1 MDGTDADGEWSDDDG
16 VKSGSVTALSDNEPD
31 DIQTSLKI
39 TTTITTSPGNHKI
52 DPVHAI
58 LDKIDAELGAIA
70 TANNITT
77 FSQPQSVKI
86 SPFPTVDRFRLE
98 AQGVVFD
105 TTDELNQRDK
115 LVLGHIRG
123 GSSDRDTGVGTGS
136 VQDDAGSEHKRIVG
150 SAQVYSDVGNLT
162 DVHTDGRRGAKLAAP
177 LEDDHRG
184 EDGHS
189 DLDSLAAQQ
198 IDEKFKEIMRKKRG
212 GYLDDL
218 KARIPRPG
226 SDRDTVNSE
235 EGVVTRPTGPADLP
249 PHPNHVSV
257 LSRPPKLKHHLP
269 RPYTGYA
276 SDLESVKTEDFESR
290 FQDLMIG
297 QTSKDTSSKLKTL
310 SKKLANRE
318 SRETQVQSNMNHSGG
333 FSYPKPTEESKSFPL
348 ARLFSSFQNKPANDL
363 TLRKSPYSSLPA
375 PDSRSTTD
383 IIKLPRPRSVSPARL
398 RPEKRIVSVY
408 EEDSVDETCREIER
422 ETARIRQ
429 EMERERRSHSVSPT
443 NHLRSSSTSPVRAG
457 PIGVSSPE
465 TMRKVY
471 TTSRD
476 GAGKRQTQAE
486 EEEREVLTQEIKTL
500 RQALHASRLELRE
513 AETSL
518 KGTREKSEDARTQL
532 MLTEFKRTTAMKDLE
547 RVMEDMERKKNE
559 ARNFESQIK
568 VKQGEVR
575 DIQSIASVK
584 EELRAVQEVNSD
596 LRVKVRSSEGMQLER
611 DELVRQLEQTKDEL
625 FNEQKQSRMQKE
637 ELQDEVE
644 TLMGRM
650 EETQGSQ
657 DDVHNKLMS
666 LEAAYRTM
674 EKCKDEIIQEKSRE
688 QEEMKTRYKRES
700 RENKRM
706 AEQEKKVLQQ
716 EVLELNHKLGQVQDE
731 LNKKD
736 DSDLRVRDQLIELQQ
751 ELAKEKDARDAIA
764 DDHKRVL
771 QTLRKETDCAIMKL
785 RESMFLEKQQALEM
799 CRSEMEQ
806 EKRDASS
813 RADERMSV
821 LMAEHSTLLAEKNE
835 EVCRLQDLI
844 KGLEEERQQTEFKVQ
859 EEITLQ
865 VRDAVGRERQVL
877 ETEKE
882 WFLRREKEAI
892 TMETKQR
899 LNELTVEVARERQLK
914 EDLLQQVQVL
924 RNELDTQ
931 RHQNRQATKDKVFA
945 VARAKDMVRDQN
957 SAELERIKDKVKQD
971 NHREMERLREQIKS
985 MEEEVRQLKAEK
997 QQMNRSERDTTSA
1010 LERAERTVV
1019 NEVNEEC
1026 RRSAGVLG
1034 IAPRRVNQGSVNGTS
1049 SPVPFSSLN
1058 SGKYRTPITVA
1069 LANLR
1074 ACNEELR
1081 GHVADL
1087 KQELETHRSLLQ
1099 KTQRDKDESLDN
1111 LRRDLEKE
1119 KNIELE
1125 SLKERLFRDHVDET
1139 NKASLLRQAPTDI
1152 IDMKRNIHHWKEETT
1167 DKYVRK
1173 FEEELNKQLEIQQR
1187 QHWNIQRELRDRNER
1202 QQKEIEKLEKEIHK
1216 VALTQDRYVS
1226 PVRSTLQHKFQGDN
1240 SLQRS
1245 KYFSTALSV
1254 PDLSNPAHYR
1264 QTHSRSVSPT
1274 REHVVVTTLEERFKT
1289 AEKDAALA
1297 EQHTRQNQAAL
1308 SQKMTEM
1315 NKLQNTLSNQTKELM
1330 DLERAY
1336 SHLHRQ
1342 YNQRPSSP
1350 TRMFTASR

>member
-1 MDGTDADGEWSDDDG
+1 M
-16 VKSGSVTALSDNEPD
+16 
-31 DIQTSLKI
+31 
-39 TTTITTSPGNHKI
+39 
-52 DPVHAI
+52 
-58 LDKIDAELGAIA
+58 
-70 TANNITT
+70 
-77 FSQPQSVKI
+77 
-86 SPFPTVDRFRLE
+86 
-98 AQGVVFD
+98 
-105 TTDELNQRDK
+105 
-115 LVLGHIRG
+115 
-123 GSSDRDTGVGTGS
+123 
-136 VQDDAGSEHKRIVG
+136 G
-150 SAQVYSDVGNLT
+150 SAQIYSDVGNLT
-162 DVHTDGRRGAKLAAP
+162 DVHTDGRRGTQPTAP

-184 EDGHS
+184 DDGHS

-226 SDRDTVNSE
+226 SDRDTVNSD
-235 EGVVTRPTGPADLP
+235 EGVVTRPSGPADLP
-249 PHPNHVSV
+249 PHSNHVTV
-257 LSRPPKLKHHLP
+257 MSRPLKLKQHLP
-269 RPYTGYA
+269 HPYTGYA

-318 SRETQVQSNMNHSGG
+318 SKTQVQSNTNHSGG
-333 FSYPKPTEESKSFPL
+333 ISYPKPTEDSKSFPS

-363 TLRKSPYSSLPA
+363 TLRKSPFSSLPTS
-375 PDSRSTTD
+375 DSRSTTD

-429 EMERERRSHSVSPT
+429 EMERERRSHSASPS
-443 NHLRSSSTSPVRAG
+443 NHLRSSGTSPVRAS

-471 TTSRD
+471 TTGRD
-476 GAGKRQTQAE
+476 AAGKRQTQAE
-486 EEEREVLTQEIKTL
+486 EEEREALTHEIKTL

-547 RVMEDMERKKNE
+547 RVMEDVERKKNE
-559 ARNFESQIK
+559 VRNFESQIK

-575 DIQSIASVK
+575 DIQSVAAIK
-584 EELRAVQEVNSD
+584 EELRAVQEANSD
-596 LRVKVRSSEGMQLER
+596 LLVKVRGSDGLHLER
-611 DELVRQLEQTKDEL
+611 DELVRQLEQTKEEL

-637 ELQDEVE
+637 ALQDEVE
-644 TLMGRM
+644 SLMGRM

-657 DDVHNKLMS
+657 DDVHHKLMS
-666 LEAAYRTM
+666 LENSYRTM
-674 EKCKDEIIQEKSRE
+674 ERSKDEIIQEKSRDL
-688 QEEMKTRYKRES
+688 EEMKTRYKRES

-764 DDHKRVL
+764 EDHKRVL
-771 QTLRKETDCAIMKL
+771 QTLRKETSGNIWKDCAIMKL
-785 RESMFLEKQQALEM
+785 RETMFLEKQQALEL
-799 CRSEMEQ
+799 CRAEMEE
-806 EKRDASS
+806 EKRDAST
-813 RADERMSV
+813 RADKRITV

-844 KGLEEERQQTEFKVQ
+844 KGLEEERQQTEVKVQ
-859 EEITLQ
+859 EEITMQ
-865 VRDAVGRERQVL
+865 VRDAVGRERQVV

-957 SAELERIKDKVKQD
+957 TAELERIKDKVKQD
-971 NHREMERLREQIKS
+971 NHREMERLREQIKV

-1010 LERAERTVV
+1010 LDRAERTVV

-1034 IAPRRVNQGSVNGTS
+1034 ISPRRVNQGSINGSS

-1081 GHVADL
+1081 GHVTDL
-1087 KQELETHRSLLQ
+1087 RQELETHRNLLQ

-1125 SLKERLFRDHVDET
+1125 SLKERLFREHVDES
-1139 NKASLLRQAPTDI
+1139 NKANLLRQAPDRNVLHDNDI
-1152 IDMKRNIHHWKEETT
+1152 IDLKRNIHHWKEETT

-1187 QHWNIQRELRDRNER
+1187 QHWNIQRELRERNER
-1202 QQKEIEKLEKEIHK
+1202 QQRDIDRLEKEIHK
-1216 VALTQDRYVS
+1216 EALTQGRYVS
-1226 PVRSTLQHKFQGDN
+1226 PVRNSLQHKFQGDN

-1245 KYFSTALSV
+1245 KYFSTTLSV

-1264 QTHSRSVSPT
+1264 QTHARSVSPT
-1274 REHVVVTTLEERFKT
+1274 REHMVVSSLEERFKS
-1289 AEKDAALA
+1289 AEKDVALA

-1315 NKLQNTLSNQTKELM
+1315 NKLQSTLSSQTKELM

-1350 TRMFTASR
+1350 TRMFTAAR